1 MAPAGATVTGEGQ
14 VYLSERPRTG
24 SGPQA
29 PAADRGDERG
39 GDRQRGDRTDGDRTD
54 GDRRRGDGRRGDRRR
69 GVGGTVVLLGL
80 VSLLTDV
87 SSESVSAV
95 LPLYLTAVL
104 GLSPLAYGF
113 VDGLYQGVSA
123 LVRILGGWL
132 SDRADRPKWVAFA
145 GYGLSAVTKVF
156 LLLAQGLGAVT
167 TVITLDRL
175 GKGLRTAPRDAIIAA
190 STPEHALGRAF
201 GVHRALDTTGA
212 AIGPLLAFAIL
223 WFVPGDYRGVFLASL
238 AAAVLGLAL
247 LGLMVPDLRPRR
259 RAAAAR
265 TASAAARPHDVADGF
280 APAAAPLATPS
291 WRSLRDRSF
300 GRVVLASGVLGV
312 LTISDGFLYLSLQ
325 QRDSF
330 AATWFPL
337 LFVGTNV
344 AYLALAVPFGR
355 LSDRIGRARVLVGGH
370 VLLVGAYLLAA
381 LPSGGLG
388 LTVACL
394 VVLGAFYAATDGVLA
409 ALTSQLVPAG
419 ARARGIATAQTV
431 QALARFGSSL
441 VFGALWTGLG
451 RGPAVVAVAAALAVA
466 VVACAWL
473 LRGLGGTIPT
483 SPEVA
488 A

>member
-1 MAPAGATVTGEGQ
+1 M
-14 VYLSERPRTG
+14 YLSERPRTG

-29 PAADRGDERG
+29 SAPEREGRLGGDLQGGGHEP
-39 GDRQRGDRTDGDRTD
+39 GDRQGDVRPRG
-54 GDRRRGDGRRGDRRR
+54 RGRR

-190 STPEHALGRAF
+190 STPPHALGRAF

-259 RAAAAR
+259 GAATTRAASGAAAA
-265 TASAAARPHDVADGF
+265 
-280 APAAAPLATPS
+280 APASGPAPTAPTAPDGPSPGPAPLATPS

-300 GRVVLASGVLGV
+300 ARVVLASGVLGV

-355 LSDRIGRARVLVGGH
+355 LSDRLGRARVLVGGH

-388 LTVACL
+388 LTIGCL
-394 VVLGAFYAATDGVLA
+394 VALGAFYAATDGVLA

-466 VVACAWL
+466 VVACGWL
-473 LRGLGGTIPT
+473 LRGLGGSTPAG
-483 SPEVA
+483 SEVA